1 MRTFHLTFATRGRQ
15 PVAPDEG
22 VRRALVRVLVRVAGP
37 SLVLFCVVDDHVH
50 VVVLC
55 TREVAGRL
63 AQALV
68 LALRGASPVPVR
80 AADITPVNS
89 RPHMVELVRYV
100 LTQPDHHGLN
110 TPAALWSGSCFPDL
124 VGARVIEGWRYNI
137 LEALPRFRRRDAYV
151 AVGLPAEPLAPVLLT
166 RVRQVGAWGL
176 VEAAAAAVGV
186 GPGLVGRAAPV
197 VVARCVVVQL
207 GLHAGIGL
215 SEIGAALELTRWGVS
230 RLAACPSPVAAVR
243 ATRIRLALEDAVRGS
258 PAPLEPAGDQ
268 RGG

>member
-15 PVAPDEG
+15 PVAPDESI
-22 VRRALVRVLVRVAGP
+22 RRALVRVIVRVAGI

-63 AQALV
+63 AQSLV

-89 RPHMVELVRYV
+89 RPHMVELLRYV
-100 LTQPDHHGLN
+100 LTQSEHHGLAA
-110 TPAALWSGSCFPDL
+110 PAALWSGSCFPDL

-137 LEALPRFRRRDAYV
+137 REALPRFRRRDAYV
-151 AVGLPAEPLAPVLLT
+151 AVGLPAEPLEPVSIA
-166 RVRQVGAWGL
+166 RVRELGAWRL
-176 VEAAAAAVGV
+176 AEAAAGAVGV
-186 GPGLVGRAAPV
+186 GPTLIGRAAPV
-197 VVARCVVVQL
+197 VAARRVVVQL
-207 GLHAGIGL
+207 GLHAGIGP

-230 RLAACPSPVAAVR
+230 RLGAGPSPAAEVR
-243 ATRIRLALEDAVRGS
+243 ATRLRLALEDAVVRLPMRLG
-258 PAPLEPAGDQ
+258 AAAG
-268 RGG
+268 